1 MKIKSTFHFRVNRG
15 VGYYLISVIFL
26 LILSFSMFNIL
37 LWSHDKSGI
46 LKLCSKF
53 SLLGA
58 FACELAY
65 LLVHMYAKRRFTVI
79 SVVAFAF
86 IIYEFVITMLTN
98 RYGIVGFVIDG
109 AVWPLTFVTF
119 ELYAMYTE
127 REVIRKQ
134 LHPIMLAII
143 PLCTLLLITNIRIH
157 LNSTNHGENGGNVGP
172 VYFLLSFMGLI
183 LLLGSKKEKLIF
195 AVWFSAMILASTKR
209 GGFVILA
216 TGLCGYYIINQTRRG
231 NFREK
236 LKKYAKFIVLGV
248 AVAIIVYYIMV
259 QMQLEILDRLLNMQE
274 DEGSGRFEAWAK
286 VLLFYRRSGLF
297 KKIFGHGFHAVPFEV
312 KPLGHN
318 IYAHDSYLETL
329 YDFGLVGVTV
339 LIIVVLWLCVQALK
353 LIKSRNPDAAAITY
367 TLVEILVLSLIGYFF
382 DESRFILCVA
392 IVWGIALGNNMN
404 YREKILRKIKEV
416 IPC

>member
-134 LHPIMLAII
+134 LHPIMLTII
-143 PLCTLLLITNIRIH
+143 PLCTLLLSTNIRIH

-195 AVWFSAMILASTKR
+195 AV
-209 GGFVILA
+209 
-216 TGLCGYYIINQTRRG
+216 
-231 NFREK
+231 
-236 LKKYAKFIVLGV
+236 
-248 AVAIIVYYIMV
+248 
-259 QMQLEILDRLLNMQE
+259 
-274 DEGSGRFEAWAK
+274 
-286 VLLFYRRSGLF
+286 
-297 KKIFGHGFHAVPFEV
+297 
-312 KPLGHN
+312 
-318 IYAHDSYLETL
+318 
-329 YDFGLVGVTV
+329 
-339 LIIVVLWLCVQALK
+339 
-353 LIKSRNPDAAAITY
+353 
-367 TLVEILVLSLIGYFF
+367 
-382 DESRFILCVA
+382 
-392 IVWGIALGNNMN
+392 
-404 YREKILRKIKEV
+404 
-416 IPC
+416 